1 VPYYEVYRQ
10 LSDGSLFKGWDD
22 VTKTMFGG
30 SSRGELITY
39 EDTMSVCWK
48 TEYGIESGTNGYFVW

>member
-1 VPYYEVYRQ
+1 
-10 LSDGSLFKGWDD
+10 LDGSLSRGWDD

-30 SSRGELITY
+30 NTRGELITY